1 MAAEL
6 GGEAA
11 AGLGGE
17 RDRGHDR
24 SQFAGVHQRGDDA
37 RRRSEAQQ
45 VKEVVALDGHQS
57 TGDDAEDDHDAGGTA
72 THDEGA
78 VAPRD
83 IGEVPQELFP
93 VVAQHDWNTG
103 DGPEEERDHVAQPG
117 DRFLDPVVDADE
129 GPCNRGYIS

>member
-1 MAAEL
+1 MAPSWAVKRQPAWVANAI
-6 GGEAA
+6 AA
-11 AGLGGE
+11 MIGASSRVFTSDEMMPVAGP
-17 RDRGHDR
+17 
-24 SQFAGVHQRGDDA
+24 
-37 RRRSEAQQ
+37 EAQQ

-72 THDEGA
+72 THDERA

-93 VVAQHDWNTG
+93 VVAQHDRNTG